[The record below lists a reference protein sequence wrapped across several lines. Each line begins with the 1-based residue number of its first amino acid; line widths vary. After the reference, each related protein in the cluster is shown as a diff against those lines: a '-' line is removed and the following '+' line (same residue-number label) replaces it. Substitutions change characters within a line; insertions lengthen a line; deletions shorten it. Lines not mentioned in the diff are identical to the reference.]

1 MHDKLSFQLITKTQ
15 LKKFLKTHQHDK
27 SHQVSK
33 QKQYINFT
41 QKKVPEIETRQ
52 KTGIQAKI

>member
-15 LKKFLKTHQHDK
+15 LMKFLKTHQHDK

-41 QKKVPEIETRQ
+41 QK
-52 KTGIQAKI
+52 